1 MIVATSLTAGLTET
15 VRDVLPIVCILAV
28 FQFVVLRR
36 RIPHARR
43 VVVGSVMVVV
53 GLGLFI
59 VGLETALFPIGRT
72 MAEQLTDPEFLAGPG
87 ATADGIE
94 WWRYYWVFL
103 FGAAI
108 SFATTLA
115 EPALIAVGL
124 KAEDVSG
131 GTVRAWPLRVT
142 IAIGVS
148 LSVAISMWRIVVGAP
163 LLGFLIVGYLIV
175 AVLTT
180 LAPKSIVP
188 LAYDSG
194 GVTTSTVTVPVVTA
208 LGLGLASTVPGRSE
222 LEHGFGVIALAV
234 LFPMIAVMGYA
245 QASVVLQHRSTR
257 KHRA

>member
-1 MIVATSLTAGLTET
+1 M
-15 VRDVLPIVCILAV
+15 AV
-28 FQFVVLRR
+28 
-36 RIPHARR
+36 
-43 VVVGSVMVVV
+43 S
-53 GLGLFI
+53 GLGLFV

-87 ATADGIE
+87 AIAAEIE
-94 WWRYYWVFL
+94 WWRYYWVFV

-108 SFATTLA
+108 AFAATLA

-142 IAIGVS
+142 IAIGVG
-148 LSVAISMWRIVVGAP
+148 LSVALSMWRIVVGAP
-163 LLGFLIVGYLIV
+163 LYVFVIVGYLLV
-175 AVLTT
+175 AVQTT
-180 LAPKSIVP
+180 LAPRSIVP

-208 LGLGLASTVPGRSE
+208 LGLGLASTVPGRTE

-234 LFPMIAVMGYA
+234 MFPMISVMGYA
-245 QASVVLQHRSTR
+245 QISRIRARRTRS
-257 KHRA
+257 AP

>member
-1 MIVATSLTAGLTET
+1 MWLVSTSLTAGLAET
-15 VRDVLPIVCILAV
+15 VRDVLPIFVVLAV
-28 FQFVVLRR
+28 FQFAVLRR
-36 RIPHARR
+36 PVPHAKRIAA
-43 VVVGSVMVVV
+43 GSVMVVL
-53 GLGLFI
+53 GLALFI

-72 MAEQLTDPEFLAGPG
+72 MAEQLTDPEFLLGAG
-87 ATADGIE
+87 ATAQDIE

-108 SFATTLA
+108 SFSTTLA

-131 GTVRAWPLRVT
+131 GTVRAWPLRLT
-142 IAIGVS
+142 IAVGVGLAVA
-148 LSVAISMWRIVVGAP
+148 LSMVRIVVGAP
-163 LLGFLIVGYLIV
+163 LYLFVIAGYAVV
-175 AVLTT
+175 ALQTA

-222 LEHGFGVIALAV
+222 LGDGFGVIALAV
-234 LFPMIAVMGYA
+234 MFPMIAVMGYA
-245 QASVVLQHRSTR
+245 QVSQLRARRSR
-257 KHRA
+257 RRR